1 MNYLIFPVILL
12 NKRAKL
18 QKLSFSAEEND
29 ADHFDDDGDDFDD
42 GDIVDV
48 DDTCWNMLKHDAS
61 ELTFTLNLILS
72 RKLWQSRKSIQ
83 ESHDSWWFRLYH
95 KKP

>member
-48 DDTCWNMLKHDAS
+48 DDTC
-61 ELTFTLNLILS
+61 
-72 RKLWQSRKSIQ
+72 
-83 ESHDSWWFRLYH
+83 
-95 KKP
+95 